1 MPPPSLQRAWRMK
14 RWMRRLSGL
23 TLNPLTQSRGVD
35 AWISS
40 LQDIRASHS
49 PLPEPNVRKKTR
61 ATSGRSYG
69 KSSAPSNPGSVSSKT
84 SHIIYDWGL
93 NKSMMTYDQWV
104 SALRRVCLQR
114 KKLVRRI
121 SESAS
126 SSWPTVRVSSANG
139 VSHNEIRQGNPK
151 KRLENTAVM
160 WPTITATDSAVSSAR
175 PPEKMIRKDG
185 RNVLR
190 TPSLAETVMQ
200 PDGFPYTKQDLQ
212 ARKAGKDY
220 RTARVQWP
228 TPRAQEP
235 GSTSATHG
243 SGLAE
248 TARHWLT
255 PRATESGENQE
266 SFLKRMGDRTDKA
279 HSSLT
284 AQIKAWPTPVARD
297 WKDSPGMNER
307 PNGQVSL
314 PKMAFQSGHQHR
326 EDMSNGDMS
335 QMRLNPLFT
344 EWLMGWPIG
353 WTDFAP
359 VETAWCHWWQRMHSE
374 LFTLLV
380 MNDHGQSEY

>member
-1 MPPPSLQRAWRMK
+1 MQPPSLQRAWKMK
-14 RWMRRLSGL
+14 PWMQRLSGL
-23 TLNPLTQSRGVD
+23 TLKPSIQIRGVN

-40 LQDIRASHS
+40 LLDIRVSHS
-49 PLPEPNVRKKTR
+49 PSPEPNAQKKTR
-61 ATSGRSYG
+61 ATSGHSYG
-69 KSSAPSNPGSVSSKT
+69 KSSEPSNPGSAFLKT
-84 SHIIYDWGL
+84 SPTIYDWGL
-93 NKSMMTYDQWV
+93 SKSTMTYDQWV
-104 SALRRVCLQR
+104 TALRRVCLQR
-114 KKLVRRI
+114 KKSVRRI
-121 SESAS
+121 AANAS
-126 SSWPTVRVSSANG
+126 SSWPTV
-139 VSHNEIRQGNPK
+139 
-151 KRLENTAVM
+151 
-160 WPTITATDSAVSSAR
+160 TATDASVSSAR
-175 PPEKMIRKDG
+175 SPEKMIRKDG

-235 GSTSATHG
+235 GSTSVTHG

-255 PRATESGENQE
+255 PRATESGEKQE
-266 SFLKRMGDRTDKA
+266 SFLKRMNDRTDKA

-284 AQIKAWPTPVARD
+284 AQIKAWPTPMARD
-297 WKDSPGMNER
+297 WKDSPGMKDRET
-307 PNGQVSL
+307 GQISL
-314 PKMAFQSGHQHR
+314 PNMAFRSGHQDQ
-326 EDMSNGDMS
+326 ESMSDGDMS

-359 VETAWCHWWQRMHSE
+359 VETAWCHWWQHMHSE
-374 LFTLLV
+374 LFTLLA

>member
-1 MPPPSLQRAWRMK
+1 MLPPSLQRAWRIK

-23 TLNPLTQSRGVD
+23 TLNPSIQSLGVD
-35 AWISS
+35 VWISS
-40 LQDIRASHS
+40 LRDIRASHS
-49 PLPEPNVRKKTR
+49 PSPEPNARKKTR

-69 KSSAPSNPGSVSSKT
+69 KLSAPSNPGSAFSKT
-84 SHIIYDWGL
+84 SHTIYDWGL
-93 NKSMMTYDQWV
+93 NKSTMTYDQWV

-114 KKLVRRI
+114 KKSVRRI
-121 SESAS
+121 AVNGSL
-126 SSWPTVRVSSANG
+126 SWPTV
-139 VSHNEIRQGNPK
+139 
-151 KRLENTAVM
+151 
-160 WPTITATDSAVSSAR
+160 TATDASVSSAR

-248 TARHWLT
+248 IA
-255 PRATESGENQE
+255 
-266 SFLKRMGDRTDKA
+266 
-279 HSSLT
+279 
-284 AQIKAWPTPVARD
+284 KAWPTPMARD
-297 WKDSPGMNER
+297 WKDSPGMNDR

-314 PKMAFQSGHQHR
+314 PKMAFQSGHQR
-326 EDMSNGDMS
+326 QEAMINGDMS

-374 LFTLLV
+374 LFTLLA
-380 MNDHGQSEY
+380 MNDHGQSEH

>member
-1 MPPPSLQRAWRMK
+1 MPPRSLQRAWKMK
-14 RWMRRLSGL
+14 PWMPRLSGL
-23 TLNPLTQSRGVD
+23 TLKPSTQSRGVD

-49 PLPEPNVRKKTR
+49 PLPEPSEQKKTR
-61 ATSGRSYG
+61 ATSGLTYG
-69 KSSAPSNPGSVSSKT
+69 KSSAPSNLECASSKT
-84 SHIIYDWGL
+84 SHTIYDWGL

-104 SALRRVCLQR
+104 TGLRRVCLQR
-114 KKLVRRI
+114 KKSVRRI
-121 SESAS
+121 NANDF

-139 VSHNEIRQGNPK
+139 PSNTEIRQGNPK

-160 WPTITATDSAVSSAR
+160 WPTVTATDSGVNKAR
-175 PPEKMIRKDG
+175 SPEKMIRKDG

-200 PDGFPYTKQDLQ
+200 PGDFPYTKQDLQ

-248 TARHWLT
+248 TA
-255 PRATESGENQE
+255 
-266 SFLKRMGDRTDKA
+266 
-279 HSSLT
+279 
-284 AQIKAWPTPVARD
+284 KAWPTPMARD
-297 WKDSPGMNER
+297 WKDSPGMNDR
-307 PNGQVSL
+307 PNGQISL
-314 PKMAFQSGHQHR
+314 PKMAFQSGHQ
-326 EDMSNGDMS
+326 S
-335 QMRLNPLFT
+335 QDSTSVGKPSPMRLNPLFT

-353 WTDFAP
+353 WTDFEP
-359 VETAWCHWWQRMHSE
+359 VGMAWCHWWQRMHSSFLAVTE
-374 LFTLLV
+374 CYEQTIEKKLI
-380 MNDHGQSEY
+380 